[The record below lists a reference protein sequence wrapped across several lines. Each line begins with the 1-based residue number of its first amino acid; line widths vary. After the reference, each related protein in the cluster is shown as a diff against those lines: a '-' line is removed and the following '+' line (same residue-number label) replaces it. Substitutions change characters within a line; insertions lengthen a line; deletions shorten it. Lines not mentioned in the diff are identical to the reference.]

1 MTAADHDLFTFLPEV
16 IEARQAAA
24 DRKAMWSQP
33 VACPSCGTVEPSGY
47 QLQSNHGYSP
57 EDLGLIYGFP
67 AGQHPAYGRLCIAQ
81 YLVRNHIR
89 YGVRHPE
96 EDRAW
101 FDARCAR
108 GRELGLDV
116 DAIVAEAMEARA

>member
-1 MTAADHDLFTFLPEV
+1 MSAPDLFDFLPEV
-16 IEARQAAA
+16 IEQRQAAA
-24 DRKAMWSQP
+24 DRKAVWSQP
-33 VACPSCGTVEPSGY
+33 VTCPSCGTVEPTGY

-57 EDLGLIYGFP
+57 ENLDLIYGFP
-67 AGQHPAYGRLCIAQ
+67 AGQHPAFGRLCTAQ
-81 YLVRNHIR
+81 YLVSNHIR

-116 DAIVAEAMEARA
+116 DAIITATREETA